1 MDGVNINRKN
11 LTLAIKKRHL
21 SAETVSRELG
31 KPKDYIENVLRGD
44 PMDPTAVKLFC
55 VLHNVPESALTSDER
70 DVSAYT
76 VTFSRSN
83 GKIYASLFKDG
94 EELGNGFAAVLSD
107 ITSVDVAVAQAFSYA
122 THMMFKNVQCAAEY
136 AEKDGR

>member
-1 MDGVNINRKN
+1 MNGVNINRKN
-11 LTLAIKKRHL
+11 LALAINNRRL

-55 VLHNVPESALTSDER
+55 VLHNVPESALTSEER
-70 DVSAYT
+70 DISSFS
-76 VTFSRSN
+76 VTFSNSN
-83 GKIYASLFKDG
+83 GKIYASLCRNG
-94 EELGNGFAAVLSD
+94 EELGNGFAAVRSD
-107 ITSVDVAVAQAFSYA
+107 ITSLEVAVAQAFSYA